1 MIDNQSQPLVTVVV
15 PVYNGGK
22 FIDKCLNSLSNQTYK
37 NLEIIVVNDGSS
49 DNSEKIIKKYPVKLI
64 THEKNSGLSA
74 SRNTGID
81 AATGEYIH
89 FMDVDDS
96 INEVYYEAMVEAAVS
111 TGADVACGGMIHEKN
126 RYKTQRFNTKDVFV
140 STKDK
145 LTATY
150 VGKWGFVWRYLFRLN
165 FLKENNLRFEEGRF
179 IEDLPFSVPA
189 VYFANKVVT
198 VPKAEYYY
206 YYSPNSIL
214 NNKDKAHQ
222 EKRRRDL
229 THANQQIL
237 AFAGK
242 HNFKI
247 PGINAGKMRYILRKI
262 YYNFIVKP

>member
-1 MIDNQSQPLVTVVV
+1 MNSQPLVTVVV
-15 PVYNGGK
+15 PVFNGEK
-22 FIDKCLNSLSNQTYK
+22 YIDKCLDCLLKQSYK

-49 DNSEKIIKKYPVKLI
+49 DNSEKIIKKYPVQLI
-64 THEKNSGLSA
+64 NHEKNSGLSA

-89 FMDVDDS
+89 FMDVDDTV
-96 INEVYYEAMVEAAVS
+96 NDTYYEAMVEAIVS
-111 TGADVACGGMIHEKN
+111 TGVDVACSGMIHERN
-126 RYKTQRFNTKDVFV
+126 RYKTQRFKTKEVFV

-145 LTATY
+145 FTATY

-189 VYFANKVVT
+189 LYFANKLVT

-214 NNKDKAHQ
+214 NNKDKTHQ
-222 EKRRRDL
+222 EKRRVDL
-229 THANQQIL
+229 AHANQQVME
-237 AFAGK
+237 FAKK

-247 PGINAGKMRYILRKI
+247 PGVNTGRTRYLLRKV
-262 YYNFIVKP
+262 YYNLLVKP